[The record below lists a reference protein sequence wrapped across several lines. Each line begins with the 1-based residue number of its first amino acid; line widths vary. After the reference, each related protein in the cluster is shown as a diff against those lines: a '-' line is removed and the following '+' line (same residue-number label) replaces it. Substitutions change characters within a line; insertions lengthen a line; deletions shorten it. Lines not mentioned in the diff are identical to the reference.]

1 MNRPGK
7 VFLLLVLVLSL
18 RSLSFGWGCSGHE
31 IVALIAQRQLSDVA
45 AQKVLALLK
54 SPGLYVN
61 NKPGRGCNPK
71 KYTLT
76 NPSDLG
82 LMAFYATFADD
93 FRNTNKSTAPWHF
106 WDVPLNSTTD
116 PDLPQFCD
124 KGCVVKAIQ
133 DQIDVLKSS
142 SATKRARSKALA
154 LLIHFVGDLHQPLH
168 IADNNDR
175 GGNCV
180 PVKFFGDEPSISTSG
195 TGATPNLHGIW
206 DTSIPEKIGH
216 IRGATHD
223 DDLIQY
229 VDTLMSD
236 FETDMA
242 DWKTKPVDVR
252 AWALESHS
260 HAVTEAYGDLPTT
273 IDGEDPVAINTCKD
287 DDDVLQRMLDLDE
300 TVNQKYV
307 DLAKPVIE
315 GQLARAG
322 TRLAVILNQ
331 IWHD

>member
-1 MNRPGK
+1 MNPPGK
-7 VFLLLVLVLSL
+7 VFLLLLLVLSL

-45 AQKVLALLK
+45 AQKVLVLLK

-61 NKPGRGCNPK
+61 SKPGRGCNPR
-71 KYTLT
+71 KYNLT

-106 WDVPLNSTTD
+106 WDVPLNSTTG

-133 DQIDVLKSS
+133 DQIDVLKSP

-180 PVKFFGDEPSISTSG
+180 RSSSSEMSPRFLKAAPERHPTCMAFGTPAYRKRLVTSG
-195 TGATPNLHGIW
+195 MPLTMT
-206 DTSIPEKIGH
+206 
-216 IRGATHD
+216 
-223 DDLIQY
+223 
-229 VDTLMSD
+229 M
-236 FETDMA
+236 
-242 DWKTKPVDVR
+242 
-252 AWALESHS
+252 
-260 HAVTEAYGDLPTT
+260 
-273 IDGEDPVAINTCKD
+273 
-287 DDDVLQRMLDLDE
+287 
-300 TVNQKYV
+300 
-307 DLAKPVIE
+307 
-315 GQLARAG
+315 
-322 TRLAVILNQ
+322 
-331 IWHD
+331 

>member
-1 MNRPGK
+1 MNRLGK
-7 VFLLLVLVLSL
+7 VLLLLVVVLTFK
-18 RSLSFGWGCSGHE
+18 SLSFGWGCSGHE

-45 AQKVLALLK
+45 AQKVLSLLK
-54 SPGLYVN
+54 NPGLYVN
-61 NKPGRGCNPK
+61 KKPFRFCNPQ

-93 FRNTNKSTAPWHF
+93 FRDQDASTAPWHF
-106 WDVPLNSTTD
+106 WDVPLNLTTD
-116 PDLPQFCD
+116 PALPQFCD

-142 SATKRARSKALA
+142 SATKRAKSKALA

-180 PVKFFGDEPSISTSG
+180 PVKFFGDEPSISANGNKS
-195 TGATPNLHGIW
+195 TPNLHGIW
-206 DTSIPEKIGH
+206 DTDIPEKIGH

-242 DWKTKPVDVR
+242 DWKTKPVDVT

-260 HAVTEAYGDLPTT
+260 HAVKEAYGDLSTA
-273 IDGEDPVAINTCKD
+273 IDAEDPVVVDKCTD
-287 DDDVLQRMLDLDE
+287 DDNVLQRMLDLDE
-300 TVNQKYV
+300 TVSQKYV
-307 DLAKPVIE
+307 DLTKPVIE

>member
-1 MNRPGK
+1 MNRSGK
-7 VFLLLVLVLSL
+7 VFLLFVLVLSF

-45 AQKVLALLK
+45 AQEVLILLK

-61 NKPGRGCNPK
+61 KKPFRFCSPR
-71 KYTLT
+71 KYDLT

-93 FRNTNKSTAPWHF
+93 FRDKDPSTAPWHF

-124 KGCVVKAIQ
+124 KGCVVKAVQ

-142 SATKRARSKALA
+142 SATKHAQSKALA
-154 LLIHFVGDLHQPLH
+154 LLMHFVGDLHQPLH

-180 PVKFFGDEPSISTSG
+180 PVKFFGDEPQISTSG

-206 DTSIPEKIGH
+206 DTNIPEKIGH
-216 IRGATHD
+216 IRRATHD
-223 DDLIQY
+223 DDVTNY
-229 VDTLMSD
+229 VDTLMSE
-236 FETDMA
+236 FETDIA
-242 DWKTKPVDVR
+242 TWKTQPVDVR
-252 AWALESHS
+252 AWAIDSHS
-260 HAVTEAYGDLPTT
+260 HAVRESYGDLPTT
-273 IDGEDPVAINTCKD
+273 IEGEDPVAVSTCAD
-287 DDDVLQRMLDLDE
+287 DDNVLQRMLDLDE
-300 TVNQKYV
+300 SVNQNYV
-307 DLAKPVIE
+307 DQVKPVIE

-322 TRLAVILNQ
+322 TRLAVILNE

>member
-1 MNRPGK
+1 MNRPGR

-45 AQKVLALLK
+45 AQKVLSLLK
-54 SPGLYVN
+54 NPGLYVN
-61 NKPGRGCNPK
+61 KRPFRFCSPRT
-71 KYTLT
+71 YVLT

-93 FRNTNKSTAPWHF
+93 FRGKDPSTAPWHF

-124 KGCVVKAIQ
+124 KGCVVKAVQ
-133 DQIDVLKSS
+133 DQIDTLKSS
-142 SATKRARSKALA
+142 SATKSARSKALA

-180 PVKFFGDEPSISTSG
+180 PVKFFGDEPQISTNG
-195 TGATPNLHGIW
+195 TSATPNLHGIW
-206 DTSIPEKIGH
+206 DTNIPEKIGH
-216 IRGATHD
+216 IRRATHD
-223 DDLIQY
+223 DDLTNY
-229 VDTLMSD
+229 VDTLMSEFD
-236 FETDMA
+236 TDMA
-242 DWKTKPVDVR
+242 TWRTQPVDIR

-260 HAVTEAYGDLPTT
+260 HAVTESYGDLPTT
-273 IDGEDPVAINTCKD
+273 IDGEDPVAVNNCAD
-287 DDDVLQRMLDLDE
+287 DDNVLQRMLDLDE
-300 TVNQKYV
+300 SVNQNYV
-307 DLAKPVIE
+307 DQVKPVIE
-315 GQLARAG
+315 GRLARAG